1 MDNIEIGNRIREI
14 RIKKNISVFE
24 LAYRTKTSQSHI
36 YQIEGGSQNMS
47 IELLFK
53 IADTLE
59 TDPNTILGV
68 KNNVASVDEALN
80 ELPLEMKS
88 KLSVLFGAMINQ
100 IKEQDI
106 SSLAVLYGICGYLEK
121 AGLIEEKERTS
132 VSIENLL
139 EDENSPGK
147 IFGINRITLNDCLD
161 VLEQDGYLKID
172 RTAGLDTVYFEESS
186 IKTREK
192 VMEQIYK

>member
-1 MDNIEIGNRIREI
+1 MYIIENGMHIKEVIIVNISNGFYQVCFTDRKGSIKLRESRLYKTIGEAATKNSAA
-14 RIKKNISVFE
+14 KNISVFE

-59 TDPNTILGV
+59 TAPNTILGV

-100 IKEQDI
+100 IKEQD
-106 SSLAVLYGICGYLEK
+106 V
-121 AGLIEEKERTS
+121 
-132 VSIENLL
+132 
-139 EDENSPGK
+139 
-147 IFGINRITLNDCLD
+147 IN
-161 VLEQDGYLKID
+161 
-172 RTAGLDTVYFEESS
+172 
-186 IKTREK
+186 
-192 VMEQIYK
+192 

>member
-1 MDNIEIGNRIREI
+1 MKRGGMDRVHILRDRFLMTVRCFFRCILMTTGRET
-14 RIKKNISVFE
+14 RKK
-24 LAYRTKTSQSHI
+24 
-36 YQIEGGSQNMS
+36 
-47 IELLFK
+47 
-53 IADTLE
+53 
-59 TDPNTILGV
+59 
-68 KNNVASVDEALN
+68 
-80 ELPLEMKS
+80 
-88 KLSVLFGAMINQ
+88 
-100 IKEQDI
+100 
-106 SSLAVLYGICGYLEK
+106 SLAVLYGICGYLER

-186 IKTREK
+186 IKTRDE
-192 VMEQIYK
+192 VIEQIYK

>member
-1 MDNIEIGNRIREI
+1 MCNEFLLYINSLKIWMSRDPYLVAVIFSYTDDGQIERDLLERTFGVVWCCFQHSNIPDVVTHSFIRKEIEMDNIEIGNRIREI

-100 IKEQDI
+100 IKEQD
-106 SSLAVLYGICGYLEK
+106 V
-121 AGLIEEKERTS
+121 
-132 VSIENLL
+132 
-139 EDENSPGK
+139 
-147 IFGINRITLNDCLD
+147 IN
-161 VLEQDGYLKID
+161 
-172 RTAGLDTVYFEESS
+172 
-186 IKTREK
+186 
-192 VMEQIYK
+192 

>member
-1 MDNIEIGNRIREI
+1 MDNIEIGN

-68 KNNVASVDEALN
+68 KNNIASVDEALN

-100 IKEQDI
+100 IKEQD
-106 SSLAVLYGICGYLEK
+106 V
-121 AGLIEEKERTS
+121 
-132 VSIENLL
+132 
-139 EDENSPGK
+139 
-147 IFGINRITLNDCLD
+147 IN
-161 VLEQDGYLKID
+161 
-172 RTAGLDTVYFEESS
+172 
-186 IKTREK
+186 
-192 VMEQIYK
+192 